1 MKENFK
7 INLQLFS
14 EENQEVVQE
23 VLNEEP
29 KEEANTSVELNAD
42 VVEKWLQTNEGKKFL
57 QPKLDSYFSKGLE
70 SWKNNNLEKL
80 INAEKT
86 QIEEQF
92 KSTIS
97 ELENKVKITEKKTAL
112 EKGLLSNGLNPK
124 YVDLVTKAYD
134 IAEIEDINQA
144 VEKAKNDYSD
154 LFKTTT
160 AKNTFTG
167 NSKPITEDND
177 DPFTKGLKK
186 AFKL

>member
-1 MKENFK
+1 MKEK
-7 INLQLFS
+7 INLQLFA
-14 EENQEVVQE
+14 EEVAQETQKVQE
-23 VLNEEP
+23 T
-29 KEEANTSVELNAD
+29 KEETNTSVDISAD

-70 SWKNNNLEKL
+70 TWKNNNLEKL

-92 KSTIS
+92 KTTIS

-124 YVDLVTKAYD
+124 YIDLVTKAYD
-134 IAEIEDINQA
+134 ITEIKDINQA

-160 AKNTFTG
+160 AKTVVNNNG
-167 NSKPITEDND
+167 KAPAQDDD